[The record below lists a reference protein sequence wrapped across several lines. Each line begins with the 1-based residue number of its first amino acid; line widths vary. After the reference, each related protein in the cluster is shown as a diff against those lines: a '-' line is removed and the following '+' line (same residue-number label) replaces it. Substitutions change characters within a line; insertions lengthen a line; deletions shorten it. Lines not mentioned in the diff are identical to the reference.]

1 MCDICNLNTG
11 TTACTCK
18 CKAGWINDSGY
29 CDGCGHYAIKSD
41 RDIVVKVDFFTWET
55 MPEPLKEIALKQGFV
70 PPKENEI
77 IAVKTLMT
85 KQEIKEVK

>member
-1 MCDICNLNTG
+1 M
-11 TTACTCK
+11 
-18 CKAGWINDSGY
+18 
-29 CDGCGHYAIKSD
+29 
-41 RDIVVKVDFFTWET
+41 VKIDFFTWET